1 MIKLNMTATAV
12 PTFNEKN
19 MVVIN
24 VVAIH
29 ATSFHARTCHINFKS
44 CDNSRNKASA
54 AISSVAVGK

>member
-1 MIKLNMTATAV
+1 MTATAV